1 MVIRR
6 RLRAILYP
14 LMLYGVSGAVG
25 GYFLWHAINGERG
38 LKTRLEYE
46 QRIAVLRDD
55 LRLIESEQAKWEHR
69 ITLLKGEVI
78 DRDLLDEAA
87 RGVLGRLD
95 RNDLVI
101 LLPRPAQ

>member
-14 LMLYGVSGAVG
+14 LLLYSVSGAVG

-55 LRLIESEQAKWEHR
+55 LHRIETEQAKWEHR
-69 ITLLKGEVI
+69 ISLLKGKFI

-87 RGVLGRLD
+87 RTVLGRLD

>member
-14 LMLYGVSGAVG
+14 VLLYSVSGAVG
-25 GYFLWHAINGERG
+25 AYFLWHAINGERG

-46 QRIAVLRDD
+46 QRIAVLQDD
-55 LRLIESEQAKWEHR
+55 LRRIETEQAKWEHR
-69 ITLLKGEVI
+69 ISLLKGEVI
-78 DRDLLDEAA
+78 DRDLLDETA
-87 RGVLGRLD
+87 RTVLGRLD

-101 LLPRPAQ
+101 LLPRQAR